1 MSTER
6 QNWLITGAASG
17 IGRAVARAAHA
28 QGGNVVAVDLDE
40 KGLLALGDELAGVTA
55 VAADV
60 SLSEDADRIASVA
73 GGVDVLVNN
82 AAIMDRMLLVDE
94 TPDDVWNRLVSVNLT
109 GPFLL
114 SKRVLPGMAERGR
127 GVIVNVASIA
137 GLRGTF
143 AGAAYT
149 ASKHG
154 LVGLTKSIA
163 HTYRTDG
170 VRCVCVCPGA
180 TAFGSKGAI
189 EEGAQFSERGLARV
203 GIMQDE
209 TLVGHPEEVA
219 SIILFA
225 ASDGGARLNGTT
237 LIADNGASV

>member
-28 QGGNVVAVDLDE
+28 QGGHVVAVDLDE
-40 KGLLALGDELAGVTA
+40 EGLSALADELAGVTT
-55 VAADV
+55 VAANV
-60 SLSEDADRIASVA
+60 SLSEDADRIASSA
-73 GGVDVLVNN
+73 GDVDVLVNN

-94 TPDDVWNRLVSVNLT
+94 TPDDFWNRLVSVNLT

-114 SKRVLPGMAERGR
+114 SKRVLPGMAERRR
-127 GVIVNVASIA
+127 GVIVNVSSIA

-154 LVGLTKSIA
+154 LVGLTKNIA

-180 TAFGSKGAI
+180 TGFGSKGAI
-189 EEGAQFSERGLARV
+189 EEGAGFSERGLARV
-203 GIMQDE
+203 GVMQDE